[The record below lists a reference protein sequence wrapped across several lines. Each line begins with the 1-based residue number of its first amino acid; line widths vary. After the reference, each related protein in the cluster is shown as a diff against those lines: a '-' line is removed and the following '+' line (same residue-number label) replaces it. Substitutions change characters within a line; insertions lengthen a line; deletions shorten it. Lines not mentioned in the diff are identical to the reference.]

1 MTSITPGT
9 SGSSSRGVTTT
20 IGAAARNKSI
30 RTIMSQRTDARQLGA
45 YGDVHCRAAYR
56 HEEWSISLLRYARDM
71 LTSCRRV
78 ALPIDTKN
86 GSAESKPPRRTMC
99 GGVQTE
105 FLDSCSNNAW
115 ESLIKDVRGSS
126 SHSRP
131 PSDAPRACSH
141 MTMLPV

>member
-1 MTSITPGT
+1 MVMSIAGRLIGT
-9 SGSSSRGVTTT
+9 KN
-20 IGAAARNKSI
+20 GAFPFCG
-30 RTIMSQRTDARQLGA
+30 T
-45 YGDVHCRAAYR
+45 
-56 HEEWSISLLRYARDM
+56 ARDM